1 MGDSGVS
8 IPPWS
13 VIFGLLLVPTGVFF
27 CAHVRARRNTL
38 FVAPDKESRLCLRST
53 KNGVFLLGHVIPKR
67 NTPLLGHLGTVLRL
81 DVTYVWTER

>member
-1 MGDSGVS
+1 MGAGEVS

-13 VIFGLLLVPTGVFF
+13 VIIGTPWSVIIGGNQV
-27 CAHVRARRNTL
+27 
-38 FVAPDKESRLCLRST
+38 DKESRLCLRST

>member
-27 CAHVRARRNTL
+27 CERVRAK
-38 FVAPDKESRLCLRST
+38 KEHVVCCYWGCL
-53 KNGVFLLGHVIPKR
+53 
-67 NTPLLGHLGTVLRL
+67 
-81 DVTYVWTER
+81 